1 MSSVNENAHRTPWRL
16 LWSDIL
22 ILLSSRK
29 EKEDVRPV
37 GLVYGKH
44 ASRFRIPRDKHEQ
57 RATANWNAWKH
68 LRRPTALLAPAP
80 AAAAVVP
87 VQDVTTFRVSKGRG
101 QHFAAGQLQD
111 SSDRLVH
118 RIARARSSSR
128 GTPPHPGLCLIAT
141 SRFSLV
147 SLARSTSPIPPAPR
161 AETVSYGP

>member
-87 VQDVTTFRVSKGRG
+87 VQDVTTVSREQGPWAALRG
-101 QHFAAGQLQD
+101 GA
-111 SSDRLVH
+111 
-118 RIARARSSSR
+118 
-128 GTPPHPGLCLIAT
+128 AT
-141 SRFSLV
+141 SPRRTVLGYRERGCGGCI
-147 SLARSTSPIPPAPR
+147 LRSCIPGSGER
-161 AETVSYGP
+161 